1 MALGALGVASLVA
14 SGLKAG
20 AGLIQ
25 GIGGARKQKQLWAS
39 RPQLGITAGETAND
53 QLYNQLASA
62 TEMPGQRQFE
72 DKLGQTYAEGVSDIN
87 KTAISSLGATQ
98 GAIDLSG
105 KRMQAVQDLAGQFAE
120 FKAQRQTALAGWNT
134 QKTQLEQERFNV
146 NEYQPWNVKMNEAV
160 GQKQAGFQ
168 SFGSG
173 LDSGLGILGDL
184 SGTEQMMKMYQAMYG
199 GSGEGGLVKG
209 NRSKPLGFIGNVNLN
224 PYNPQQNLDKTLSG
238 MFSRIKPNWNY

>member
-1 MALGALGVASLVA
+1 MPLGAIGVASLVA

-25 GIGGARKQKQLWAS
+25 GIGGAKKQKQLWES
-39 RPQLGITAGETAND
+39 RPQLGVTAGETAND
-53 QLYNQLASA
+53 QLYNQMASA

-105 KRMQAVQDLAGQFAE
+105 KKMQAVQDLAGMFAE
-120 FKAQRQTALAGWNT
+120 FKAQRQTALGQWNT
-134 QKTQLEQERFNV
+134 QKTELEQQRFDV
-146 NEYQPWNVKMNEAV
+146 NQMQPWGAKMNEAV

-173 LDSGLGILGDL
+173 IDTGVGVLGDMA
-184 SGTEQMMKMYQAMYG
+184 GTEQYMKMLKSLYP
-199 GSGEGGLVKG
+199 
-209 NRSKPLGFIGNVNLN
+209 NLG
-224 PYNPQQNLDKTLSG
+224 K
-238 MFSRIKPNWNY
+238 